1 MNRFSA
7 MGCDVLVEG
16 ATSQELAAVRA
27 LFAERDAVF
36 SRFRPE
42 SELNAVN
49 AGRGGRLVTP
59 LFARMV
65 EAALRAREQT
75 DGLVDP
81 TLGAALEA
89 AGYDR
94 DFSCLEPTE
103 APARARRAVGR
114 TSSSTGAC
122 SCSAAACSST

>member
-1 MNRFSA
+1 

-16 ATSQELAAVRA
+16 ATSESAAVRA
-27 LFAERDAVF
+27 LFAQRDAVF

-42 SELNAVN
+42 SELNPSTPA
-49 AGRGGRLVTP
+49 AAACLVTP

-81 TLGAALEA
+81 TLGAALEG

-94 DFSCLEPTE
+94 DFSYLEPTE
-103 APARARRAVGR
+103 APLAPPRRRG

>member
-27 LFAERDAVF
+27 LFDERDAVF

-94 DFSCLEPTE
+94 DFSLLEPTE
-103 APARARRAVGR
+103 APPAPPSRRA

-122 SCSAAACSST
+122 SCLAVA